1 MYQFLETIR
10 VNNSLLENIELHQTR
25 VELTFQKYYSS
36 VCPFDLK
43 NILKIEKT
51 LVGIHKLRFLYN
63 KDEFIYEIL
72 PYALKNISK
81 VKLIQNNDINYSL
94 KFLNRD
100 FFDNLKN
107 EHNAYDDFIIV
118 KNDFL
123 TDCTYANL
131 VFFDNKEF
139 FTPISPLLKGTMRQK
154 LVNLNFIKEA
164 EITINNFKNYSKFM
178 LINAMLPFEKNR
190 LLDTSVIEL

>member
-154 LVNLNFIKEA
+154 LINLNFIKEA